1 MYFVQVLAVN
11 AAKDATDLVAKLRA
25 YHTIA
30 QTNADKKHLS
40 RYFIFELF
48 CEWHFG
54 LIKRIFSS
62 LKVLTV
68 KFISRQVEILLF
80 YLSLHINWFGHLL
93 NYCSMGLDL
102 SNGTIRKNLEA
113 GVIEPAMS
121 KVKIIQVNVVEHT
134 NALTNS

>member
-30 QTNADKKHLS
+30 QTNADKKHLA

-62 LKVLTV
+62 SLKVLTV
-68 KFISRQVEILLF
+68 KFFSDRWKFCYFICHSIL
-80 YLSLHINWFGHLL
+80 I
-93 NYCSMGLDL
+93 GLVT
-102 SNGTIRKNLEA
+102 S
-113 GVIEPAMS
+113 
-121 KVKIIQVNVVEHT
+121 
-134 NALTNS
+134 